1 MRLFAF
7 LMTIRW
13 LELLPLLLL
22 IIKAQKSKL
31 GEKDGEEEA
40 QNKWKKQ
47 HNIEKSVQKRDRV
60 I

>member
-1 MRLFAF
+1 
-7 LMTIRW
+7 MTIRW